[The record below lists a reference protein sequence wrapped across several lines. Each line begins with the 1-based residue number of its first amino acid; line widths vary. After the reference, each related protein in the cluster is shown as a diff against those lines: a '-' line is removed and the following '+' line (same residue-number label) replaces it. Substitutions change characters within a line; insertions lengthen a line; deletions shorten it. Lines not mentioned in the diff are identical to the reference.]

1 MAGRFFSLAG
11 LLCVACVTFILYTI
25 DLGRAP
31 IYLHEAEILF
41 ALHAHSIATTG
52 RDLYGRFLP
61 VYFQMKPIG
70 DNVWFQPAIV
80 YFTALFLK
88 VLPLAEWTVRL
99 PSAIIGTTDV
109 VLIYF
114 VVKRLGGD
122 SRAAIAA
129 SMLLAVTP
137 AHFIQSRMAMDYIYP
152 VVFVLGWLLVLAIFL
167 ERRQPLMLFTAT
179 TLLGLGIYS
188 YIASLIMMPLYLVL
202 TMIVLYWAGE
212 RTPRTFV
219 TAIAGFLWPLMF
231 LGLWVWGHPA
241 TVLETLSRYQVTG
254 EHATAPGAGASVA
267 AVLESLRRPLN
278 FSAVTGRISLYWY
291 FYDPAYLFLTG
302 GYANVVN
309 STPHVGVFL
318 APLAVF
324 VPVGIWGLVHHR
336 PSVLQRVVIVGFM
349 TAPLA
354 ACLVVPEPYAIDRE
368 MELLPFAVILAAFG
382 VGMLIR
388 SPRRGARVAAW
399 CLLAAV
405 PLQFAFF
412 LFEYFGEY
420 RVRSAFWF
428 GWNRREALEDIISR
442 EAVTHPHRIYMSTT
456 HVGYLDA
463 YWRFYLL
470 KHGRTDLL
478 ERTVYFD
485 SNTFD
490 GSSPQRYDL
499 ILATHDEAPL
509 AALAARGELRTLVQ
523 VAEPRDPPFFVI
535 FER

>member
-1 MAGRFFSLAG
+1 MAGRLTSLAG
-11 LLCVACVTFILYTI
+11 LLGVASATFILYTI

-41 ALHAHSIATTG
+41 ALHAHSIATTA

-80 YFTALFLK
+80 YVTAVFLK
-88 VLPLAEWTVRL
+88 VLPLTEWSVRL
-99 PSAIIGTTDV
+99 PSAIMGTADV

-114 VVKRLGGD
+114 VVKRVAGE
-122 SRAAIAA
+122 SRTAIAA
-129 SMLLAVTP
+129 SALLALTP
-137 AHFIQSRMAMDYIYP
+137 AHFIQSRVAMDYIYP
-152 VVFVLGWLLVLAIFL
+152 VVFVLGWLLSLAIFL
-167 ERRQPLMLFTAT
+167 ERRQPKMLFLAT
-179 TLLGLGIYS
+179 TLLGLGVYS
-188 YIASLIMMPLYLVL
+188 YIASLIMMPLYLGL

-212 RTPRTFV
+212 RAPRPYV
-219 TAIAGFLWPLMF
+219 TALAGFLWPLMF
-231 LGLWVWGHPA
+231 LGLWVWMHPA
-241 TVLETLSRYQVTG
+241 TVLETLNRYQVRS
-254 EHATAPGAGASVA
+254 EHATTPGAAASVA
-267 AVLESLRRPLN
+267 TVLESLRRPVS
-278 FSAVTGRISLYWY
+278 FSELTGRISLYWY

-318 APLAVF
+318 APLGVF
-324 VPVGIWGLVHHR
+324 VPIGIWRLASRG
-336 PSVLQRVVIVGFM
+336 PSVLERVVIVGFM

-382 VGMLIR
+382 IGCMFP
-388 SPRRGARVAAW
+388 SPRRVVRVAAW
-399 CLLAAV
+399 CLLVAV

-420 RVRSAFWF
+420 QARSAFWF
-428 GWNRREALEDIISR
+428 GWNRRGALEDIIAR
-442 EAVTHPHRIYMSTT
+442 EPAIDPPRVYMSTT

-470 KHGRTDLL
+470 KHHRTDLL
-478 ERTVYFD
+478 DRTVYFD
-485 SNTFD
+485 SNGFD
-490 GSSPQRYDL
+490 VRAAKPHDL
-499 ILATHDEAPL
+499 ILGTRDDAPL
-509 AALAARGELRTLVQ
+509 AALAASGGLRTVVQ

>member
-1 MAGRFFSLAG
+1 MTGRFTPLAG
-11 LLCVACVTFILYTI
+11 ILCIASMALILYTI

-31 IYLHEAEILF
+31 IYLHEAEIMF

-80 YFTALFLK
+80 YVTALFLQ
-88 VLPLAEWTVRL
+88 VLPFAEWTVRL
-99 PSAIIGTTDV
+99 PSAIMGTTDV

-114 VVKRLGGD
+114 VVKRLAGD
-122 SRAAIAA
+122 SRAAIVA
-129 SMLLAVTP
+129 SMLLALTP
-137 AHFIQSRMAMDYIYP
+137 AHFIQSRIAMDYIYP
-152 VVFVLGWLLVLAIFL
+152 VVFVLGWLLSLAIFV
-167 ERRQPLMLFTAT
+167 ERRQPRMLFAAT
-179 TLLGLGIYS
+179 TLLGLGVYS
-188 YIASLIMMPLYLVL
+188 YIASLIMMPLYLGL

-212 RTPRTFV
+212 RTLRAYA

-231 LGLWVWGHPA
+231 LGLWVWMHPA
-241 TVLETLSRYQVTG
+241 TVLETLNRYQVRG
-254 EHATAPGAGASVA
+254 ERPTMPGAATSVA
-267 AVLESLRRPLN
+267 AVLESLRQPLR
-278 FSAVTGRISLYWY
+278 FSALTGRISLYWY

-324 VPVGIWGLVHHR
+324 VPAGIWRLVHHR
-336 PSVLQRVVIVGFM
+336 PSVLQRAVIVGFM
-349 TAPLA
+349 TAPVA
-354 ACLVVPEPYAIDRE
+354 ACLVVLEPYAIDRE

-382 VGMLIR
+382 VGQLIA
-388 SPRRGARVAAW
+388 SPRRGVRVAAR
-399 CLLAAV
+399 CLLAVV

-420 RVRSAFWF
+420 QARSAFWF
-428 GWNRREALEDIISR
+428 GWNRREALENIIAR
-442 EAVTHPHRIYMSTT
+442 EPATHPPRIYMSTT

-470 KHGRTDLL
+470 KHSRTDLL

-485 SNTFD
+485 SNAFD
-490 GSSPQRYDL
+490 VSSAQRYDL
-499 ILATHDEAPL
+499 ILATRDDAPL
-509 AALAARGELRTLVQ
+509 AALAARGELRTIVQ

-535 FER
+535 LER

>member
-1 MAGRFFSLAG
+1 MSRRFASVAS
-11 LLCVACVTFILYTI
+11 LLCVASATLVLYAF

-41 ALHAHSIATTG
+41 ALQAHSIATTAH
-52 RDLYGRFLP
+52 DLYGRFLP
-61 VYFQMKPIG
+61 VYFQMRPIG

-80 YFTALFLK
+80 YFTALFLR
-88 VLPLAEWTVRL
+88 VLPLTEWTARA
-99 PSAIIGTTDV
+99 PSAIIGTADV

-122 SRAAIAA
+122 SRAAIVSAA
-129 SMLLAVTP
+129 LLALTP

-152 VVFVLGWLLVLAIFL
+152 VVFVLGWLLLLAIFL
-167 ERRQPLMLFTAT
+167 ERRKPRTLFVAT
-179 TLLGLGIYS
+179 TLLGLGVYS
-188 YIASLIMMPLYLVL
+188 YIASLIMMPLYLAL
-202 TMIVLYWAGE
+202 TMLVLYWTGE
-212 RTPRTFV
+212 RAPRTYV
-219 TAIAGFLWPLMF
+219 TAIAGFLWPLVF
-231 LGLWVWGHPA
+231 LGLWVWMHPA
-241 TVLETLSRYQVTG
+241 TVLETLHRYQVRS
-254 EHATAPGAGASVA
+254 EHAAASSAASSVA
-267 AVLESLRRPLN
+267 AGLASRRPVN
-278 FSAVTGRISLYWY
+278 FSALAGRISLYWH

-318 APLAVF
+318 APLGVF
-324 VPVGIWGLVHHR
+324 VPVGMWSLLARRR
-336 PSVLQRVVIVGFM
+336 PSALERAVIVGFL
-349 TAPLA
+349 TAPVA
-354 ACLVVPEPYAIDRE
+354 ACLVVPEPYALDRE
-368 MELLPFAVILAAFG
+368 MELLPFAVILAA
-382 VGMLIR
+382 VGIGRMLP
-388 SPRRGARVAAW
+388 SPRRAVRAAAW
-399 CLLAAV
+399 CLLVAV

-428 GWNRREALEDIISR
+428 GWNRREALEDIIAR
-442 EAVTHPHRIYMSTT
+442 EETPHPHRIYMSTT

-470 KHGRTDLL
+470 KHHRTDLL

-485 SNTFD
+485 SNAFD
-490 GSSPQRYDL
+490 VTSVERQDL
-499 ILATHDEAPL
+499 ILATGDDAPL
-509 AALAARGELRTLVQ
+509 LALAERGELRTIVR